1 MSGEQTSQPGLY
13 GQYAGFFTR
22 LVAYA
27 IDQLIVAGIIALIG
41 TGVNLAL
48 NALNLSEW
56 LATHP
61 AAALIVTLFILGLVV
76 FVRLFYNMGF
86 WMLAGQTPGKRVMG
100 VRVVRTDGHR
110 LKWGNAIRRE
120 VGYWISAILFLGYL
134 WVLVDNRRQ
143 AWHDKLAGTLV
154 VYSWPE
160 EGELPIQDRLQRFRE
175 GRSST

>member
-1 MSGEQTSQPGLY
+1 MSSETSSQPTLY

-22 LVAYA
+22 LVAYT
-27 IDQLIVAGIIALIG
+27 IDRLIVAGIIALIG
-41 TGVNLAL
+41 AGTNLAL
-48 NALNLSEW
+48 NALNLREW
-56 LATHP
+56 LTTHP
-61 AAALIVTLFILGLVV
+61 AAALIVILFILGLVV

-100 VRVVRTDGHR
+100 VRVVRTDGQR

-143 AWHDKLAGTLV
+143 GWHDKLGGTLV

-160 EGELPIQDRLQRFRE
+160 EGDMPIQDRLQRFR
-175 GRSST
+175 GSRTGA

>member
-1 MSGEQTSQPGLY
+1 MSTEQRSQPTLY

-27 IDQLIVAGIIALIG
+27 LDQLIVAGIVALISLG
-41 TGVNLAL
+41 ITLVL
-48 NALNLSEW
+48 NALNLTAW
-56 LATHP
+56 FATHDT
-61 AAALIVTLFILGLVV
+61 AAIIVGALIVALLA
-76 FVRLFYNMGF
+76 FVRLFYDMGF

-143 AWHDKLAGTLV
+143 AWHDKLGGTMV

-160 EGELPIQDRLQRFRE
+160 EGGTPVQDRLQRFRE
-175 GRSST
+175 RRSDT